1 MAAHSQGTRAIPPVS
16 PDQPVSGW
24 SQWLRDMAQAINLTS
39 AWAGT
44 SARDQF
50 AVLPVDAANDAA
62 AATAGVPVG
71 GTYRSGS
78 ILMVRVT

>member
-1 MAAHSQGTRAIPPVS
+1 MAAHSEGTRAIPPVA
-16 PDQPVSGW
+16 PDQPISGW
-24 SQWLRDMAQAINLTS
+24 PQWLRDMAQSINLTS

-50 AVLPVDAANDAA
+50 ATLPVNAVDDAA

-71 GTYRSGS
+71 GIYRNGS
-78 ILMVRVT
+78 VLMVRVA